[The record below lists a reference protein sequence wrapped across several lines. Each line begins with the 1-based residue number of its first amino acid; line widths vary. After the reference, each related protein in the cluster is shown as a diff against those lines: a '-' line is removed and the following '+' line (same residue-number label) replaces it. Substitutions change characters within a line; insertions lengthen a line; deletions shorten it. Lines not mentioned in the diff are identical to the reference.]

1 MSNIINMPTSGIPQY
16 KIDLLSYLFTLKINS
31 IENVQR
37 QVGGVYS
44 VQKQIED
51 LKNQI
56 IFKITQ
62 SQYINSIIKIFEGY
76 LASEQE
82 ILTIT
87 STKKNKDA
95 VRQYALVIS
104 DDYSDFTFSQLDES
118 GEVYV
123 MIKGYG
129 K

>member
-1 MSNIINMPTSGIPQY
+1 MPTSGIPQY